1 MRRATTRR
9 GLTLAV
15 LLCGSLAAGQE
26 EAREGSGAPNCRGL
40 TVAAIPASSSTD
52 RGFSARDVLDLQFRV
67 QLPGQD
73 TPALVEMRYFTPAG
87 HLYQAVQVPV
97 APEGSLEAVRV
108 LPDHPF
114 PVKVARVEVRASR
127 GKGSDGT
134 DRERFVT
141 MPSLPV
147 AGTVIAQNSL
157 YGAWRAEAWPA
168 GAQSPCTLSF
178 TIRP

>member
-1 MRRATTRR
+1 MTHETTRR
-9 GLTLAV
+9 GLTLAW

-26 EAREGSGAPNCRGL
+26 AREEAAAPVCRGL
-40 TVAAIPASSSTD
+40 TVAAIPPSTSTD

-67 QLPGQD
+67 QLPGQN

-97 APEGSLEAVRV
+97 APESSLEAERA

-114 PVKVARVEVRASR
+114 PVKVARVEVRAAR

-141 MPSLPV
+141 MPALPL
-147 AGTVIAQNSL
+147 AGTVIAQSSL
-157 YGAWRAEAWPA
+157 HGTWRAEAWPT

-178 TIRP
+178 RIRP

>member
-1 MRRATTRR
+1 MRQETTRR
-9 GLTLAV
+9 VLTLVV
-15 LLCGSLAAGQE
+15 LLCGSLAAAQE
-26 EAREGSGAPNCRGL
+26 ASEETAAPTCRGL

-52 RGFSARDVLDLQFRV
+52 RGFSARNVLDLQFRV
-67 QLPGQD
+67 QLPGQN
-73 TPALVEMRYFTPAG
+73 TPAQVEMRYFTPAG
-87 HLYQAVQVPV
+87 HLYQVVQVPV
-97 APEGSLEAVRV
+97 ASEGSLETERP

-114 PVKVARVEVRASR
+114 PVKVARVEVRAPR